1 MKFLIFPL
9 VALSFSSAFA
19 ASDAGTRGG
28 GNALICF
35 NDPAIPAGIRKDN
48 GDIKDA
54 HIPSIN
60 SIQMLDLYEM
70 SLQQGMEDVEP
81 VQFMPILK
89 GEGIAAFAERMLSRI
104 ADFTPVIATH
114 AIKIMHAM
122 PPNKSFAHP
131 YGIENVKD
139 FDLMGKIN
147 SRLCVVGTILY
158 HVKNGG
164 TTEIHYDQRL
174 WNHPSFDAY
183 NKYVAYLHE
192 VIYSSMRESLNSKDS
207 DDARKLVGML
217 LKKNFDQDSFIR
229 FVLDKYS
236 YQYSGSYE
244 SYLNSYDSVI
254 AGEIGAT
261 EIAYG
266 VPVEFIKRTLAPE
279 RLSYGVLPYD
289 HFVAKNYANTPFLK
303 SYYFAKDQGYLKDFL
318 SSLSPELKKELN
330 KFLAKDFSKEYK
342 NYLFFFRQNA
352 FAMAKKDSEKYMVR
366 LEQATYY
373 SAEQKRMIFS
383 AINAYFE
390 QTTEQHLKAVNS
402 YTDFKS
408 EGQEARN
415 VRWALFGNVKLKIS
429 NYYPLQG
436 QF

>member
-1 MKFLIFPL
+1 MKFLILTL
-9 VALSFSSAFA
+9 VVLSFSSAFA
-19 ASDAGTRGG
+19 VSDAGTRGG

-35 NDPAIPAGIRKDN
+35 NDPAIPAAIRKDN
-48 GDIKDA
+48 GDIKDEY
-54 HIPSIN
+54 IPSIKT
-60 SIQMLDLYEM
+60 IQMLDIYET

-81 VQFMPILK
+81 VRFMPILK
-89 GEGIAAFAERMLSRI
+89 GESIAAFAERMISRI

-114 AIKIMHAM
+114 ALKVMHAM

-131 YGIENVKD
+131 YGIENVRD

-147 SRLCVVGTILY
+147 SRHCVVGTILY
-158 HVKNGG
+158 HVKKGG

-174 WNHPSFDAY
+174 WNHSSFDAY

-192 VIYSSMRESLNSKDS
+192 VIYSSMRESVNAENS

-229 FVLDKYS
+229 FVLDKYR
-236 YQYSGSYE
+236 YQYRYE
-244 SYLNSYDSVI
+244 SFLNSYDTVVS
-254 AGEIGAT
+254 GEIGAI

-266 VPVEFIKRTLAPE
+266 APVEFIKRTLDPE
-279 RLSYGVLPYD
+279 RLSYGVLTYD
-289 HFVAKNYANTPFLK
+289 HFVAKNYATTPFLK
-303 SYYFAKDQGYLKDFL
+303 EYFFAKDKGYLRDFFA
-318 SSLSPELKKELN
+318 SLSPESKRDLN

-352 FAMAKKDSEKYMVR
+352 FISAKEDSQKYMVR

-383 AINAYFE
+383 AINAYFD
-390 QTTEQHLKAVNS
+390 QTPEQHLKAVNS
-402 YTDFKS
+402 YTDFKRDN
-408 EGQEARN
+408 QEARN
-415 VRWALFGNVKLKIS
+415 VSKYLFGNVKLKLS